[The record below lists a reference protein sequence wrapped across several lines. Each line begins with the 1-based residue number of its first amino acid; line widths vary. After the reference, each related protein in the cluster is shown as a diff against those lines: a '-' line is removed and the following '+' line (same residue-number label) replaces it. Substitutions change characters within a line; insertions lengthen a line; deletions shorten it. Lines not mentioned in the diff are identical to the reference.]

1 MDERLEVFKT
11 YKLYIG
17 GQFPRTESG
26 RYQKL
31 VKPDG
36 KLFANICLSSRK
48 DLKSAAVAA
57 RNAFAG
63 WSAREAF
70 NRSQILYRMAEVFE
84 GRKQQIVQEL
94 QLAGLTK
101 KEAEFQVITSI
112 DRLVYYAGWCD
123 KFQQV
128 FSSVNP
134 VASSYFNFS
143 ILEPMGVVGII
154 AQSQNSFLDA
164 VSLIAPAIGGGNT
177 VLLIVEGSYSPA
189 LISFAEILA
198 TSDLPAGVVNILT
211 GKISE
216 LDTHLLGHFDVNAVI
231 VNRCTPEQKKKWQEL
246 SAANVKRFS
255 NIENNFHKSDEE
267 NPYYISMLQEV
278 KTTWHPIENIG
289 PTKAGY

>member
-26 RYQKL
+26 RYEKL
-31 VKPDG
+31 TKPDG
-36 KLFANICLSSRK
+36 RLYANICLSSRK
-48 DLKSAAVAA
+48 DLKAAAVAA

-63 WSAREAF
+63 WSTREAF
-70 NRSQILYRMAEVFE
+70 NRSQILYRMAEIFE
-84 GRKQQIVQEL
+84 GRKQQIIQEL
-94 QLAGLTK
+94 IFSGLTK

-112 DRLVYYAGWCD
+112 DRLIYYAGWCD

-143 ILEPMGVVGII
+143 VLEPMGVVGLIL
-154 AQSQNSFLDA
+154 QKQNSFLDA
-164 VSLIAPAIGGGNT
+164 ISLIAPAICGGNT
-177 VLLIVEGSYSPA
+177 VLVIAEGNYTPA

-198 TSDLPAGVVNILT
+198 TSDLPGGVVNLLT
-211 GKISE
+211 GKVDE
-216 LDTHLLGHFDVNAVI
+216 LDSHLLGHFDINAVI
-231 VNRCTPEQKKKWQEL
+231 ANRCTIEQVKKWQEL
-246 SAANVKRFS
+246 AATNVKRFS
-255 NIENNFHKSDEE
+255 NIENSFHKSEEE